1 MEILARDVGVNGAHG
16 PLLRPTSLSVKPGQ
30 VALVAGEPGSGH
42 TPLAL
47 ALAGRLKPTAGEVTV
62 DGRADDAALRRL
74 VAVVDAPGVTDPEDA
89 LPLKIVVGEELSYAR
104 KPARRAAVAEWLRTH
119 DAQQYADTR
128 VDLVPPTVR
137 TRLLTELA
145 AERPDVRVLVL
156 DCPDRHCD
164 DPHTWWSVARAH
176 ATRDRAVV
184 VLCTE
189 TSVRLL
195 DLPAARLGR
204 QQQPPAFTIAPDP
217 APQDFSEDET
227 R

>member
-1 MEILARDVGVNGAHG
+1 MEILAREVGVNGAHG
-16 PLLRPTSLSVKPGQ
+16 PLLRPTTLRVRAGQ
-30 VALVAGEPGSGH
+30 VALVAGEPGTGH

-47 ALAGRLKPTAGEVTV
+47 MLAGRMAPSAGEVTV
-62 DGRADDAALRRL
+62 DGRRDDAALRKR
-74 VAVVDAPGVTDPEDA
+74 VAVVDAPGVTEPEDA
-89 LPLKIVVGEELSYAR
+89 LPLRTVVGEELSFAGQ
-104 KPARRAAVAEWLRTH
+104 PAGRAAVRDWLRRH
-119 DAQQYADTR
+119 DAEQHASTR
-128 VDLVPPTVR
+128 FDRIPPTVR

-145 AERPDVRVLVL
+145 AERPEVRLLVL

-164 DPHTWWSVARAH
+164 DPHTWWTVARAH

-189 TSVRLL
+189 TSARLL

-204 QQQPPAFTIAPDP
+204 QVQPPAFTV
-217 APQDFSEDET
+217 SNTEDET